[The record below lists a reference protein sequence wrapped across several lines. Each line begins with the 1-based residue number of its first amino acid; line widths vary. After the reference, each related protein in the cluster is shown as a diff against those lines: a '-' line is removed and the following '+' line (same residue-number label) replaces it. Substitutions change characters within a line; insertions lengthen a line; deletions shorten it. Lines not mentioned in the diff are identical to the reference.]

1 MKSKISTGIWLVF
14 FGIIALLDNFN
25 IIDFNFYAIIKY
37 WPLLIVSLG
46 INLIFQYKNYGTA
59 VIIALNMALCLF
71 LAYVGYTSTDKF
83 NWSNKVVLNNMA
95 NDTTGSEQSVEV
107 PYSDEIK
114 EPKFTLNIGAALVD
128 IDSNTNQLIEANSQS
143 KSLGFNLNRIEDNF
157 ELNAA
162 ISDKSAKSHKINL
175 ALNSTPLWK
184 MTFNIGAAKFN
195 ADFSAH
201 KFSRME
207 INSGAANVT
216 LKLGQPALDD
226 VKIEINTAA
235 STARLSLPKD
245 VACAIDMT
253 TILSNNKLEGFT
265 KKDGVWQT
273 DNYETAAK
281 KYNVE
286 LNGAA
291 NSLKIDRY

>member
-1 MKSKISTGIWLVF
+1 TTIYKITINIDST
-14 FGIIALLDNFN
+14 
-25 IIDFNFYAIIKY
+25 
-37 WPLLIVSLG
+37 
-46 INLIFQYKNYGTA
+46 
-59 VIIALNMALCLF
+59 
-71 LAYVGYTSTDKF
+71 KF
-83 NWSNKVVLNNMA
+83 N
-95 NDTTGSEQSVEV
+95 E
-107 PYSDEIK
+107 
-114 EPKFTLNIGAALVD
+114 
-128 IDSNTNQLIEANSQS
+128 
-143 KSLGFNLNRIEDNF
+143 NF
-157 ELNAA
+157 
-162 ISDKSAKSHKINL
+162 
-175 ALNSTPLWK
+175 ST
-184 MTFNIGAAKFN
+184 
-195 ADFSAH
+195 H
-201 KFSRME
+201 KFKRME